1 MTTSTPNDFAYLCI
15 WAFDYECR
23 PNQQRVVAIHPTGF
37 LLAGDSQPDYISY
50 FYSHFLQ
57 KVRFDVNNGGD
68 VTTNLSKKR
77 RWRHFGDTVS
87 YERSQLIIDR
97 KGSEFLR
104 KTTFLPWGTD
114 TKTPQAQRLDS
125 STGKQNKK
133 SYAFRLRT
141 KHGRRRN
148 KYKIVLVRTG
158 GERFL
163 EVGKMLF

>member
-50 FYSHFLQ
+50 FCSHFLQ

-87 YERSQLIIDR
+87 YGRSQLIIDR
-97 KGSEFLR
+97 KGSDFLR
-104 KTTFLPWGTD
+104 NMNFFVVLNTSSRKSGCPLKGFAKVLHHFYDGVIRILPHFCWG
-114 TKTPQAQRLDS
+114 
-125 STGKQNKK
+125 
-133 SYAFRLRT
+133 
-141 KHGRRRN
+141 
-148 KYKIVLVRTG
+148 
-158 GERFL
+158 
-163 EVGKMLF
+163 